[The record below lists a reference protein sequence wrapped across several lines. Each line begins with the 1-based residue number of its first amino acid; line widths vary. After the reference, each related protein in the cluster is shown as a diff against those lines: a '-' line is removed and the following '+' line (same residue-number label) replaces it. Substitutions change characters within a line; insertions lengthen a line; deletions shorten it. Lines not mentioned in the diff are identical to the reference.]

1 MAAAGTEPVLR
12 IGSASVLMKNLLMV
26 IPFFPPLAGGGVY
39 RPLGFV
45 RYLHEFGWQPTVLA
59 PQGDSFWISDP
70 SLMEKIPESCDVFR
84 TRTLSAQRMLTVV
97 RGNRAAKQQVRSSRG
112 FSLLRGCG
120 SFFLLPDTYIGWYPF
135 ALREGKRLL
144 EEKKFDALYSTSP
157 PETSHV
163 VAHNLHKKYGLPW
176 VADFRD
182 PWMNLHL
189 LEPPTPL
196 HAALH
201 RRLEKRVITNA
212 GIVVT
217 NRWHHDR
224 MKEHVPDAARLTII
238 SNGYDREE
246 AELVDRIIPPA
257 DRFRIVH
264 AGMLTQKRSAE
275 PFLRALEIFIAGTP
289 GSSERAEVLFIG
301 PREDRNDEMVRR
313 LGLERNVAF
322 RDTVSHAE
330 ALQLERASH
339 ILLLI
344 KQLDPL
350 YSGII
355 PGKVYEYIG
364 MRRPILA
371 LVPEGELAQM
381 IRELRR
387 GETVPQNDA
396 REIAEILKTLY
407 RKYEAG
413 TLDTDYNL
421 NFVPRFE
428 RRELA
433 GKLAA
438 FIDTL

>member
-1 MAAAGTEPVLR
+1 M
-12 IGSASVLMKNLLMV
+12 
-26 IPFFPPLAGGGVY
+26 AGGGVY

-45 RYLHEFGWQPTVLA
+45 RYLGDFGWQPTVLA
-59 PQGDSFWISDP
+59 PHGDSFWIRDP
-70 SLMEKIPESCDVFR
+70 SLVDRIPESCRVIR
-84 TRTLSAQRMLTVV
+84 TRTLSAQRVLTAI
-97 RGNRAAKQQVRSSRG
+97 RGKRAGGTQVRSSRG
-112 FSLLRGCG
+112 FSLLRKCG
-120 SFFLLPDTYIGWYPF
+120 SLFLLPDTYIGWYPF
-135 ALREGKRLL
+135 ALRAGMRLL
-144 EEKKFDALYSTSP
+144 AEKKFDAIYSTSP

-163 VAHNLHKKYGLPW
+163 VAHALQKKSRLPW

-189 LEPPTPL
+189 FTPPTAL

-201 RRLEKRVITNA
+201 RRLEKMVTAKA

-217 NRWHHDR
+217 NRWHHER
-224 MKEHVPDAARLTII
+224 MKRELPADARLAII

-246 AELVDRIIPPA
+246 AERTAAAVPA
-257 DRFRIVH
+257 SDRFRIVH

-275 PFLRALEIFIAGTP
+275 PFLRALKRFIAGVP
-289 GSSERAEVLFIG
+289 GSGEKVEVLFIG

-313 LGLERNVAF
+313 LGLERNVTF

-330 ALQLERASH
+330 ALRLERSCH

-344 KQLDPL
+344 KHLDPL
-350 YSGII
+350 YRGII

-371 LVPEGELAQM
+371 LVPEGELAQL
-381 IRELRR
+381 IRDLRR
-387 GETVPQNDA
+387 GETVSQDDES
-396 REIAEILKTLY
+396 EIAAILESLY
-407 RKYEAG
+407 RRFEAG
-413 TLDTDYNL
+413 AIDDGYDLD
-421 NFVPRFE
+421 FVPRFE

-438 FIDTL
+438 FIETL